1 MQLIQRPIP
10 LLLFFVSLWLLVFWP
25 TLAEMERVWRGS
37 DTYMHCYVVP
47 LIAAWLAMQK
57 KQSLSLQPSWL
68 WLAFFVAFIL
78 LWLVGF
84 AADVNTVSQFS
95 AVLCLQFLL
104 FAMLSPKSRKD
115 YRFPLFFL
123 IFLVPF
129 GDEFNPLLQDITAV
143 LTVDIL
149 RFIDVPV
156 YREGLFLTT
165 TIGHF
170 EVAEACSGLR
180 FLVASVVIGSLYA
193 YLTYTSRVRQLLF
206 VAILIAVSILAN
218 GLRAALLIWLAEISN
233 YKLGFGEDH
242 YLYGWIVFGLTLFG
256 MFWLGGYFAQ
266 PTADSAALSSATP
279 SSTTA
284 MQIEAQTPS
293 NKGKFS
299 LLLPVIA
306 TCCLAGAGVFRS
318 QLIGITPPVTPAV
331 LTAPDGFKALA
342 STPTQLNALGTTFF
356 DGLAR
361 LDSYN
366 NDGEIFFTAH
376 YAAKQTKGEMIS
388 WDNRVFNPKLWAVLE
403 QQVITLPHGEA
414 LYLQIKLNESTRS
427 LLVWYEV
434 DEQHV
439 SKPQSAKLYQL
450 YSLLFGLPGLSQ
462 VVVYS
467 VPGNVDAEQM
477 LTSAKTLKQTTS
489 QLYLKVSP
497 KP

>member
-1 MQLIQRPIP
+1 MQLIQRPFF
-10 LLLFFVSLWLLVFWP
+10 LLSFFVSGWLIVFWP
-25 TLAEMERVWRGS
+25 TLVEMERVWRGS

-47 LIAAWLAMQK
+47 LIAAWLASQK
-57 KQSLSLQPSWL
+57 KQPVTLEPSWF
-68 WLAFFVAFIL
+68 WLVFFGAFVF

-95 AVLCLQFLL
+95 AVLCLQFLI

-129 GDEFNPLLQDITAV
+129 GDEFNPVLQDITAV

-149 RFIDVPV
+149 RFIGVPV

-193 YLTYTSRVRQLLF
+193 YLTYTSRVRQLVF
-206 VAILIAVSILAN
+206 VLTLIVASILAN

-266 PTADSAALSSATP
+266 PVQQTADQPVHAEQELVPVSR
-279 SSTTA
+279 
-284 MQIEAQTPS
+284 
-293 NKGKFS
+293 GKS
-299 LLLPVIA
+299 DWLIPLIV
-306 TCCLAGAGVFRS
+306 TCTFAGAAMMKG
-318 QLIGITPPVTPAV
+318 QLIGITTPVSPMA
-331 LTAPDGFKALA
+331 LQAPSGFSSLA
-342 STPTQLNALGTTFF
+342 STPKQLNPLGTTFF
-356 DGLAR
+356 DGFAR

-366 NDGEIFFTAH
+366 SQGEMFFTAH
-376 YAAKQTKGEMIS
+376 YAAKQTKGEMIN
-388 WDNRVFNPKLWAVLE
+388 WDNRVFNPKQWAVLE
-403 QQVITLPHGEA
+403 QQVIALPQGDA
-414 LYLQIKLNESTRS
+414 MYLQLKSNETTRS
-427 LLVWYEV
+427 VLMWYQV
-434 DEQHV
+434 DTQQLAN
-439 SKPQSAKLYQL
+439 PQQAKLYQL
-450 YSLLFGLPGLSQ
+450 YCLLVGLPGLSQ

-467 VPGNVDAEQM
+467 APGDVKPADM
-477 LTSAKTLKQTTS
+477 LAPVTQLQQATS
-489 QLYLKVSP
+489 QSYFKVSP
-497 KP
+497 TP